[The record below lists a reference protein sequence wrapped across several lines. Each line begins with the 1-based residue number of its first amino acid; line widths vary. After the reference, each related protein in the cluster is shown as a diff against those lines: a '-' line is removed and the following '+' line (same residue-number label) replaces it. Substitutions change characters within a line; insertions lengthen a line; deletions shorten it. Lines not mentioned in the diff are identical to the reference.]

1 VVAGLEVMDESPWKR
16 LVGQV
21 IFGGADFIADI
32 QSRISE
38 AKEIGEIPRALRF
51 AGRPSLKK
59 IFPPEIC
66 QDKTLRNEQIKIAHI
81 SYGYTLKA
89 IADYLKIHYTT
100 VSKIA
105 KK

>member
-1 VVAGLEVMDESPWKR
+1 MDESPWKE

-21 IFGGADFIADI
+21 IFGGAGFISDI
-32 QSRISE
+32 PSRICE
-38 AKEIGEIPRALRF
+38 AKEISEISSAQRF

-59 IFPPEIC
+59 IFPPEIL
-66 QDKTLRNEQIKIAHI
+66 QNKILRNEQIKIAHI

-89 IADYLKIHYTT
+89 IAEHLKIYYTT
-100 VSKIA
+100 VNKIV

>member
-1 VVAGLEVMDESPWKR
+1 MDESPWEK

-21 IFGGADFIADI
+21 IFGGADFISDI
-32 QSRISE
+32 QSRICE
-38 AKEIGEIPRALRF
+38 AKEIGEIPRAQRF

-59 IFPPEIC
+59 IFPPEIS

-89 IADYLKIHYTT
+89 IADHLKIHYAT
-100 VSKIA
+100 VSKIVD
-105 KK
+105 K